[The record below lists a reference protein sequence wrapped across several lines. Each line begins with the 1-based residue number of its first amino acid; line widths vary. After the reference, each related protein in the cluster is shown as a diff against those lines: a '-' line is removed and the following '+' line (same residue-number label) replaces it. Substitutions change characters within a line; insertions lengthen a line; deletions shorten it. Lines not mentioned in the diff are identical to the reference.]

1 MQLVSEGTY
10 KRNTTAVKRAVLAI
24 RKGEP
29 EAVVMVGAYRPCA
42 EFIKVARSI
51 KMDPVFV
58 NISFVGSKALAA
70 ELGTDG
76 TGVVV
81 TQVVPFPEDTSIPL
95 VAQYQKALKA
105 KNPKLEPGFV
115 SLEGYMVGQLVIQA
129 LHRLGPSVSR
139 QSLLSTIKEVGEFDL
154 GGIKLSYAKD
164 DNQGM
169 DKVFLTIIQADGS
182 IVAVDDLRR

>member
-1 MQLVSEGTY
+1 M
-10 KRNTTAVKRAVLAI
+10 
-24 RKGEP
+24 P
-29 EAVVMVGAYRPCA
+29 VGPLQGR
-42 EFIKVARSI
+42 EEH
-51 KMDPVFV
+51 
-58 NISFVGSKALAA
+58 ALAVMRTGDT
-70 ELGTDG
+70 LGKYGRQG
-76 TGVVV
+76 TMKSRV
-81 TQVVPFPEDTSIPL
+81 FSLSEDLAHIQYKGKGFTSIPL

-169 DKVFLTIIQADGS
+169 DKVFLTIIQPDGT